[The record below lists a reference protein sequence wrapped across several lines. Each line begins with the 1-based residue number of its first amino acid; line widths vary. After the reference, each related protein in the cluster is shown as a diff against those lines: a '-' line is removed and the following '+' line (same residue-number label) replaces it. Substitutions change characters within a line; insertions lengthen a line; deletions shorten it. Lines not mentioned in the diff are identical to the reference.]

1 MTGHSGRDQASR
13 VGRGTWSSAGAGQHE
28 VYSYNVQCVPV
39 VEGRR
44 AVGGA
49 EAPILPRWR
58 PTSSSPP
65 FPIRDPPVSSLA
77 QPAAAPA
84 VPRDRVLVIFSGLI
98 LAMLLAALDSTIVAT
113 ALPTIVG
120 ELGGLEHL
128 SWVVTAYLLAQTVVT
143 PLYGKLGDL
152 YGRKGVLQSGI
163 VIFLVGSALCG
174 LSQSMLQLILFRAI
188 QGLGGGGLT
197 VTTQAVVGDIVPP
210 RERGRYQGIFGA
222 VFGLSS
228 IAGPLLGGYF
238 TTHLSWRW
246 IFYVNLPLGILA
258 LVVLAAT
265 LPSRGERVGHAVDFA
280 GATLLALTLT
290 AIILVTDLGGSAYA
304 WSDPLV
310 VGLIGA
316 ALLGLGLFLVVERR
330 AREPVLPLRL
340 FANRSFAVSTTVG
353 FIVGFALFGSVTYL
367 PLFLQVVQG
376 ASPTGSGLQMLP
388 MMGGMLLTSIT
399 SGQLISRTGR
409 YRYFPIVGT
418 AVMSVG
424 LFLLSRM
431 TVDTSLLAASINM
444 LVLGLG
450 LGMVMQ
456 VLIIA
461 VQNEVSY
468 GDLGVATSGATLFRL
483 IGGSVGTAVLGA
495 IFASRLAVQLERL
508 LPAGGA
514 AAGGGAAFTPAAL
527 AQLSPALRA
536 TYAQAFTLSLGTVFL
551 VATAVGALGFLVA
564 WLLPERPLRET
575 ISATVGDGAGEVGEG
590 FGMPTDRDAKS
601 RILQGLRVLA
611 DRDVQREYI
620 QHVVSRAGVT
630 LTPLAAWLLVRV
642 EREPN
647 YDTLSVARDHDLDPA
662 LLRGALDELREAGL
676 IVERGVTPERRELQL
691 TTEGCDV
698 MNRLV
703 TARRERLAELFG
715 EWNPERH
722 EEVAAALRR
731 IVTELLPETANVGGG
746 L

>member
-1 MTGHSGRDQASR
+1 MRCTATTCQSFPVLTRAGGPGAAAAYGPAAAASR
-13 VGRGTWSSAGAGQHE
+13 GVQHRSCPGRAGGI
-28 VYSYNVQCVPV
+28 P
-39 VEGRR
+39 
-44 AVGGA
+44 
-49 EAPILPRWR
+49 
-58 PTSSSPP
+58 SPH
-65 FPIRDPPVSSLA
+65 RSLRTPPVSSLA
-77 QPAAAPA
+77 QPATAPA
-84 VPRDRVLVIFSGLI
+84 VPRDRVYVIFSGLI

-163 VIFLVGSALCG
+163 VIFLIGSALCG

-265 LPSRGERVGHAVDFA
+265 LPSRGERVGHAIDYA
-280 GATLLALTLT
+280 GATLLAVTLS
-290 AIILVTDLGGSAYA
+290 AVILVTDLGGSAYA
-304 WSDPLV
+304 WTDPLV
-310 VGLIGA
+310 LSLIA
-316 ALLGLGLFLVVERR
+316 AAVLGLVLFLVVERR

-409 YRYFPIVGT
+409 YRWFPIVGT

-424 LFLLSRM
+424 LYLLSRM
-431 TVDTSLLAASINM
+431 TVDTSLLAASIYM

-461 VQNEVSY
+461 VQNEVAY

-495 IFASRLAVQLERL
+495 IFAGRLSTQLQRL
-508 LPAGGA
+508 LPSGGGEAGA
-514 AAGGGAAFTPAAL
+514 AAGAGFTPAAL
-527 AQLSPALRA
+527 ANLSPALRA
-536 TYAQAFTLSLGTVFL
+536 IYAQAFTLSLGTVFL
-551 VATAVGALGFLVA
+551 VATAVGALGFVVA

-575 ISATVGDGAGEVGEG
+575 ISATVGEGAGEVGEG

-620 QHVVSRAGVT
+620 QQIVSRAGVT
-630 LTPLAAWLLVRV
+630 LTPLAAWLLVRI
-642 EREPN
+642 EREEH
-647 YDTLSVARDHDLDPA
+647 YDTQGVAREHDLDPA
-662 LLRGALDELREAGL
+662 LLRAAVDELRSTGM
-676 IVERGVTPERRELQL
+676 IVERGVTPERRELVL

-703 TARRERLAELFG
+703 AARRERLAELFG

-722 EEVAAALRR
+722 EEVAAVLRR
-731 IVTELLPETANVGGG
+731 IVSELLPEQAIEGGRA
-746 L
+746 